1 MKLSFII
8 IEYYSLGES
17 YESCASIRDLIS
29 PELNYEIVISS
40 NSIYSKEEQKKI
52 LAESEGVKWVFNAR
66 NGGFAYAMNEGLKAA
81 TGDVLIAMNPDVKL
95 KSGLV
100 GMIDYLLSDAS
111 IGLIAPRIENA
122 AGVVQDSY
130 RDFITPMRFLKRH
143 FSRLLHEKKHYE
155 TESILQVDWVIG
167 AFMAMTRKAYE
178 TVGGFDDAYFLYCED
193 MDLCKRM
200 HLEGYSV
207 VYYPHAV
214 IEYEGTRSARR
225 SWKYARIFL
234 KSLFRYWGKFG
245 KRENLHKITSE

>member
-8 IEYYSLGES
+8 IEYHSFGEIRT
-17 YESCASIRDLIS
+17 SCSSIKNLIS
-29 PELNYEIVISS
+29 SELDYEIIISS
-40 NSIYSKEEQKKI
+40 NSTYPKEEQEKI
-52 LAESEGVKWVFNAR
+52 LAESQGEKWVFNAR
-66 NGGFAYAMNEGLKAA
+66 NGGFAYAMNEGLKVA

-111 IGLIAPRIENA
+111 IGLIAPCIENV

-130 RDFITPMRFLKRH
+130 RDFITPVRFAKRH
-143 FSRLLHEKKHYE
+143 LSRLLHREKQYE
-155 TESILQVDWVIG
+155 TGNILYVDWVIG
-167 AFMAMTRKAYE
+167 AFMAMTRKSYKA
-178 TVGGFDDAYFLYCED
+178 VGGFDDAYFLYCED

-207 VYYPHAV
+207 VYYPHAL

-225 SWKYARIFL
+225 SWKYASIFL
-234 KSLFRYWGKFG
+234 KSLLRYWGKFG
-245 KRENLHKITSE
+245 FA